1 MPSPTHT
8 HTHTTLSLSVCVSVC
23 VWPTKHALATMRGGA
38 TQRNSHRVMK
48 HVAKDSSARAG
59 NWIDTF
65 GSEWRQRQ
73 RHQQLRT
80 WWRVDEAAP
89 CWWLL
94 LGGCATK
101 SPSHPSPAQPSQPMI
116 ALVSDELGM
125 PQNWCSRAPP
135 VPDSIRVP
143 VPVPVPI
150 SASFNF
156 G

>member
-1 MPSPTHT
+1 MKWTGHWQIDKRHGQCHPPHT
-8 HTHTTLSLSVCVSVC
+8 QHCHCLCVC

-73 RHQQLRT
+73 SQRRRRRYQQLRT
-80 WWRVDEAAP
+80 WWRVEEAAP

-101 SPSHPSPAQPSQPMI
+101 SPSHPSPAQS
-116 ALVSDELGM
+116 ADDCVS
-125 PQNWCSRAPP
+125 
-135 VPDSIRVP
+135 
-143 VPVPVPI
+143 
-150 SASFNF
+150 F
-156 G
+156 